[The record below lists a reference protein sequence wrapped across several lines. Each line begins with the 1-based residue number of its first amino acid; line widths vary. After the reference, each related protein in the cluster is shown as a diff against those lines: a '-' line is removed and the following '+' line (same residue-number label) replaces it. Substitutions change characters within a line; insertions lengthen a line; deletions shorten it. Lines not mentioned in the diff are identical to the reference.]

1 MSALSAAGWG
11 IFLVG
16 TGVVTGTVVDSV
28 VNRLL
33 RSYVEHPLLRAVV
46 QVGVGVV
53 LLGQVLQAVLASDF
67 GGSPIGDGPLM
78 LFFFATQAN
87 LLADIAMAS
96 IALRRAIGGHP
107 GQGIVNAVRNEG
119 TSMKSENPAYARGSG
134 GGGGNGP
141 PPVGASSLAA
151 NSGMPTVTP
160 STLSPDDPVL
170 NATSSFSVRRR

>member
-33 RSYVEHPLLRAVV
+33 RSYVEHPLLRAIV

-78 LFFFATQAN
+78 FFFFATQAN

-107 GQGIVNAVRNEG
+107 GQGITNDVRNYG
-119 TSMKSENPAYARGSG
+119 TSMKDVKPNGKS
-134 GGGGNGP
+134 GP
-141 PPVGASSLAA
+141 PPVGSTSLPP
-151 NSGMPTVTP
+151 NSGSPTVTP
-160 STLSPDDPVL
+160 ASLSVDDPSL